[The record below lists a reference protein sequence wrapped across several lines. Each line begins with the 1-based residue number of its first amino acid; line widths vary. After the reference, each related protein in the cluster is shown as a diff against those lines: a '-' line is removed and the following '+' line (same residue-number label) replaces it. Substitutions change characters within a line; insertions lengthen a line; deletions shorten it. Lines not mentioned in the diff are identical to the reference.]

1 MATDR
6 QVQVA
11 STSTGN
17 GGGSAASG
25 GPAAQVSFTSETNFN
40 PSKRALEKL
49 KKKKESLYGVDVAQK
64 LIKEGIFI
72 DLASRLASL
81 PKQISTIIADR
92 ANAML
97 EIVTEIQT
105 KSTPLSLF
113 GTKVKKKNGEEVDYT
128 PKCLRDHMKTN
139 PVTGSNRI
147 KEEDKYKTIV
157 SKFDDLIK
165 KFSEDG
171 SNLLKECAELEVSKR
186 EELLKTEALQA
197 IADISCSL
205 VILERRKLATPD
217 DAGPN
222 LSNKALGWKAALS
235 YINTFNAARRKQLY
249 FAQSADVQPLFDEL
263 REKADVRM
271 GNTILNDIDNS
282 IIEAVKE
289 KVSTLFPL
297 MSFDVWDTLSEDE
310 LVRTVNQDLIV
321 EETKRKQGAVNEE
334 AQDAVMGAVGVDES
348 TMRSFARQEALSV
361 FTSHQKKQQR
371 AKYSGDPKNQGSPST
386 KAGPNSSKGR
396 GNSNADA
403 RKPGKGQTK
412 EKLVKKKQHQR
423 KHKQQQNPK
432 QPNAQQKQPKKKQ
445 RGGKARGDQGVVPSV
460 KRGKRRQRR

>member
-25 GPAAQVSFTSETNFN
+25 GSTAQVSFTSETTFN

-222 LSNKALGWKAALS
+222 LSNKALGWKAALK

-249 FAQSADVQPLFDEL
+249 FAISADVQPLFDEL

-423 KHKQQQNPK
+423 KHKQQQNLK
-432 QPNAQQKQPKKKQ
+432 QPNAQQLKQPKKK

-460 KRGKRRQRR
+460 KRGKRMQRR

>member
-25 GPAAQVSFTSETNFN
+25 GSAAQVSFTSETNFN

-81 PKQISTIIADR
+81 PKQISTIIAYR

-139 PVTGSNRI
+139 HVTGSNRI

-361 FTSHQKKQQR
+361 FTGHQKKQQR

-423 KHKQQQNPK
+423 KHKQQQNLK

-445 RGGKARGDQGVVPSV
+445 RGGKARDDQGVVPSV